1 MPKNTNKYHAEVV
14 RVIDGDTFEMMIE
27 LGFGVTQK
35 FSVRLDGIDTPE
47 VSTVKG
53 RQVKEFVRNL
63 IEGKSVLVTDEGAE
77 KYGRA
82 SAIIELAKIH
92 PDKELINLNCEK
104 CSVNDLKENIAES
117 KNLIYSDFN
126 GVSTNNFTG
135 KEVMEK
141 FRTINTNMV
150 VLGAFILLGVA
161 YLVKTK

>member
-1 MPKNTNKYHAEVV
+1 MRNKVQRKRKIRTPQKYTQITLYDYLASSVPAIVFNVINKQNQYRQPQSQEELTEQIKNY
-14 RVIDGDTFEMMIE
+14 
-27 LGFGVTQK
+27 
-35 FSVRLDGIDTPE
+35 
-47 VSTVKG
+47 VKNNG
-53 RQVKEFVRNL
+53 E
-63 IEGKSVLVTDEGAE
+63 
-77 KYGRA
+77 